1 MLFVLAA
8 PVYLWKGRAS
18 GHYWRTLRERM
29 GRLPAALDRDTRGCL
44 WIHAVSVGEVVAARA
59 LVGRL
64 AAAMPDRKVVVST
77 TTAAGGAVA
86 AQSLPAERLFV
97 APFDFP
103 WAVASVLDGLQ
114 PSVLVL
120 METELWPNLIHAAR
134 RRGIPV
140 AVVNGR
146 ISTRSFPRYRRI
158 APLLAPVLAQVDL
171 FLMQSDAHAERI
183 RAIGAPFGRVRV
195 AGNLKYDALPDPVP
209 PAGLAEQ
216 VGPGP
221 LWVAGST
228 MAGEDAIVLGAFA
241 VARRTHPTLRL
252 VLAPRRPERFE
263 DVPGLCAAAG
273 LRCARRSA
281 LGEAPWHGGDVL
293 LLDTV
298 GELARVYALATVVF
312 VGGSL
317 VPTGGHNVLEAA
329 VAGKAVVVGPH
340 MENFQEIAD
349 AFRVAGA
356 LVQVADADALGPEIA
371 ALLSD
376 DARRS
381 AVGERARSLVVANRG
396 GLDTTVRAL
405 AGLLA

>member
-1 MLFVLAA
+1 VLAA
-8 PVYLWKGRAS
+8 PVYLWKGRAT
-18 GHYWRTLRERM
+18 GHYTRTFRERM
-29 GRLPAALDRDTRGCL
+29 GRRAPALDRQTRGCI

-59 LVGRL
+59 LVERL
-64 AAAMPDRKVVVST
+64 AATQPGRKVVVST

-86 AQSLPAERLFV
+86 AQGLPADRLFV

-103 WAVASVLDGLQ
+103 WAVASVLDALQ
-114 PSVLVL
+114 PSLLVL
-120 METELWPNLIHAAR
+120 METELWPNLIRAAR
-134 RRGIPV
+134 GRGIPV

-158 APLLAPVLAQVDL
+158 APLLKHVLAQVDL
-171 FLMQSDAHAERI
+171 FLMQSDVHADRI
-183 RAIGAPFGRVRV
+183 RALGAPPARVRV
-195 AGNLKYDALPDPVP
+195 AGNLKYDALPDPLP

-216 VGPGP
+216 VGEGP

-228 MAGEDAIVLGAFA
+228 MAGEDELVLRAFA
-241 VARRTHPTLRL
+241 VARQAHPALRL
-252 VLAPRRPERFE
+252 LLAPRRPERFAE
-263 DVPGLCAAAG
+263 VPGLCAAAG
-273 LRCARRSA
+273 LRCTRRSA
-281 LGEAPWHGGDVL
+281 LGDAPWRDGDVL

-340 MENFQEIAD
+340 MQNFQEIAD

-356 LVQVADADALGPEIA
+356 LVQIGSAEELGPAIA

-376 DARRS
+376 GARRA
-381 AVGERARSLVVANRG
+381 AVGERARSLVVSNRG

>member
-1 MLFVLAA
+1 
-8 PVYLWKGRAS
+8 VYLWRGRAS
-18 GHYWRTLRERM
+18 GHYRRTFRERM
-29 GRLPAALDRDTRGCL
+29 GRRAPGLDRETRGCL
-44 WIHAVSVGEVVAARA
+44 WVHAVSVGEVVAARA
-59 LVGRL
+59 LVERL
-64 AAAMPDRKVVVST
+64 AVKMPGRKVVVST

-86 AQSLPAERLFV
+86 AQGLSADRLFV

-103 WAVASVLDGLQ
+103 WAVASVLDALQ
-114 PSVLVL
+114 PSAVVL
-120 METELWPNLIHAAR
+120 METELWPNLIRAAR
-134 RRGIPV
+134 SRGIPV

-146 ISTRSFPRYRRI
+146 ISTRSFPRYRRV
-158 APLLAPVLAQVDL
+158 APLLKHVLEQVDL
-171 FLMQSDAHAERI
+171 FLMQSDVHADRI
-183 RAIGAPFGRVRV
+183 RAIGAPFARVRV

-209 PAGLAEQ
+209 PAGLAQQ

-228 MAGEDAIVLGAFA
+228 MAGEDEMVLRAFA
-241 VARRTHPTLRL
+241 VARRPHPALRL

-263 DVPGLCAAAG
+263 EVAGQCAAAG

-281 LGEAPWHGGDVL
+281 LGDAPWHEGDVL

-329 VAGKAVVVGPH
+329 VAGRAVVVGPH

-349 AFRVAGA
+349 AFRIAGA
-356 LVQVADADALGPEIA
+356 LVQVGGADALGPEIA

-376 DARRS
+376 DARR
-381 AVGERARSLVVANRG
+381 AAIGERARSLVVANRG

>member
-1 MLFVLAA
+1 VLAA
-8 PVYLWKGRAS
+8 PFYLWKGRAT

-29 GRLPAALDRDTRGCL
+29 GGRPAALDRETRGCV

-59 LVGRL
+59 LVERL
-64 AAAMPDRKVVVST
+64 RVAQPLRKTVVST

-86 AQSLPAERLFV
+86 AQSLPADRLFV

-103 WAVASVLDGLQ
+103 WAVASVLDALQ

-120 METELWPNLIHAAR
+120 METELWPNLIRAAR
-134 RRGIPV
+134 GRGIPV

-158 APLLAPVLAQVDL
+158 APLLRHVLAQVDL
-171 FLMQSDAHAERI
+171 FLMQSDVHADRI
-183 RAIGAPFGRVRV
+183 RALGAPTARVRV

-209 PAGLAEQ
+209 PPGLAEQ
-216 VGPGP
+216 IGPGP
-221 LWVAGST
+221 VWVAGST
-228 MAGEDAIVLGAFA
+228 MAGEDELVLQAFQA
-241 VARRTHPTLRL
+241 ARRAHPALRL
-252 VLAPRRPERFE
+252 LLAPRRPERFAE
-263 DVPGLCAAAG
+263 VPGLCAAAG
-273 LRCARRSA
+273 LACARRSA
-281 LGEAPWHGGDVL
+281 LGDAPWRGGDVL

-356 LVQVADADALGPEIA
+356 LVQIGAAAELGPAIA

-376 DARRS
+376 DARRAS
-381 AVGERARSLVVANRG
+381 VGERARSLVVANRG
-396 GLDTTVRAL
+396 GLETTARAIE
-405 AGLLA
+405 GLLA

>member
-1 MLFVLAA
+1 VLAA
-8 PVYLWKGRAS
+8 PVYLWKGRAT
-18 GHYWRTLRERM
+18 GHYWRTFRERM
-29 GRLPAALDRDTRGCL
+29 GRLPQGLDRETRGGI

-59 LVGRL
+59 LVERL
-64 AAAMPDRKVVVST
+64 ATTQPGRKVIVST
-77 TTAAGGAVA
+77 STAAGGAVA
-86 AQSLPAERLFV
+86 AQGLPAERLFV

-103 WAVASVLDGLQ
+103 WSVASVLGALQ
-114 PSVLVL
+114 PSLLVL
-120 METELWPNLIHAAR
+120 METELWPNLIRAAR

-146 ISTRSFPRYRRI
+146 ISTRSFPRYRRV
-158 APLLAPVLAQVDL
+158 APLLRHVLAQVDL
-171 FLMQSDAHAERI
+171 FLMQSDVHADRI
-183 RAIGAPFGRVRV
+183 RALGAPPARVRV

-216 VGPGP
+216 IGGGP

-228 MAGEDAIVLGAFA
+228 MAGEDELVLRAF
-241 VARRTHPTLRL
+241 VELRRTQPDLRL
-252 VLAPRRPERFE
+252 VLAPRRPERFAE
-263 DVPGLCAAAG
+263 VPELCAAAG

-281 LGEAPWHGGDVL
+281 LGDAPWTDGDVL

-349 AFRVAGA
+349 GFRAAGA
-356 LVQVADADALGPEIA
+356 LVQVDGAPALGPAIA
-371 ALLSD
+371 ALLAD
-376 DARRS
+376 DGRRA
-381 AVGERARSLVVANRG
+381 AVGERARSLVVKNRG
-396 GLDTTVRAL
+396 GLATTARAL
-405 AGLLA
+405 AELLA

>member
-1 MLFVLAA
+1 VLAA
-8 PVYLWKGRAS
+8 PVYLWKGRAT
-18 GHYWRTLRERM
+18 GHYWRTFRERM
-29 GRLPAALDRDTRGCL
+29 GRLPAGLDRETRGCI

-59 LVGRL
+59 LVERL
-64 AAAMPDRKVVVST
+64 ATTQPGRKVVVST
-77 TTAAGGAVA
+77 STAAGGAVA
-86 AQSLPAERLFV
+86 AQGLPKGRLFV

-103 WAVASVLDGLQ
+103 WSVASVLGALQ
-114 PSVLVL
+114 PSLLVL
-120 METELWPNLIHAAR
+120 METELWPNLIRAAR

-158 APLLAPVLAQVDL
+158 APLLRHVLAQVDL
-171 FLMQSDAHAERI
+171 FLMQSDVHADRI
-183 RAIGAPFGRVRV
+183 RALGAPPARVRV

-216 VGPGP
+216 IGGGP

-228 MAGEDAIVLGAFA
+228 MAGEDELVLRAF
-241 VARRTHPTLRL
+241 VELRRTQPHLRL
-252 VLAPRRPERFE
+252 VLAPRRPERFAE
-263 DVPGLCAAAG
+263 VPELCAAAG

-281 LGEAPWHGGDVL
+281 LGEASWTDGDVL

-349 AFRVAGA
+349 GFRAADA
-356 LVQVADADALGPEIA
+356 LVQVDGAPALGPAIA
-371 ALLSD
+371 ALLAD
-376 DARRS
+376 DGRRA
-381 AVGERARSLVVANRG
+381 AVGERARSLVVKNRG
-396 GLDTTVRAL
+396 GLATTARAL
-405 AGLLA
+405 AELLA

>member
-1 MLFVLAA
+1 VLAA
-8 PVYLWKGRAS
+8 PVYLWKGRAT
-18 GHYWRTLRERM
+18 GHYWRTFRERM
-29 GRLPAALDRDTRGCL
+29 GRLPPGLDRETRGCI

-59 LVGRL
+59 LVERL
-64 AAAMPDRKVVVST
+64 ATTQPGRTVVVST
-77 TTAAGGAVA
+77 STAAGGAVA
-86 AQSLPAERLFV
+86 AQGLPAGRLFV

-103 WAVASVLDGLQ
+103 WSVASVLGALQ
-114 PSVLVL
+114 PSLLVL
-120 METELWPNLIHAAR
+120 METELWPNLIRAAR

-146 ISTRSFPRYRRI
+146 ISTRSFPRYRRV
-158 APLLAPVLAQVDL
+158 APLLRHVLAQVDL
-171 FLMQSDAHAERI
+171 FLMQSDVHADRI
-183 RAIGAPFGRVRV
+183 RALGAPPARVRV

-216 VGPGP
+216 IGGGP

-228 MAGEDAIVLGAFA
+228 MAGEDELVLRAF
-241 VARRTHPTLRL
+241 VELRRAHPDLRL
-252 VLAPRRPERFE
+252 VLAPRRPERFAE
-263 DVPGLCAAAG
+263 VPALCAAAG

-281 LGEAPWHGGDVL
+281 LGDASWADGDVL

-349 AFRVAGA
+349 GFRAAGA
-356 LVQVADADALGPEIA
+356 LVQVDGAQALWPAIA
-371 ALLSD
+371 ALLAD
-376 DARRS
+376 HGRRA
-381 AVGERARSLVVANRG
+381 AVGERARSLVVKNRG
-396 GLDTTVRAL
+396 GLATTARAL
-405 AGLLA
+405 AELLA

>member
-1 MLFVLAA
+1 M
-8 PVYLWKGRAS
+8 YLWKGRAT
-18 GHYWRTLRERM
+18 GHYWRTLGERM
-29 GRLPAALDRDTRGCL
+29 GRRRPSLATDTRGCL

-59 LVGRL
+59 LVARL
-64 AAAMPDRKVVVST
+64 AVTMPKRTVVVST
-77 TTAAGGAVA
+77 STAAGGAVA
-86 AQSLPAERLFV
+86 AQSLPADRLFV

-103 WAVASVLDGLQ
+103 WAVASVLGRVQ
-114 PSVLVL
+114 PSAIVL
-120 METELWPNLIHAAR
+120 METELWPNLIRAAK
-134 RRGIPV
+134 RRGIPI

-158 APLLAPVLAQVDL
+158 AFLLRHVLAQVDL

-183 RAIGAPFGRVRV
+183 RSLGAPFNRVRV

-216 VGPGP
+216 VGAGP

-228 MAGEDAIVLGAFA
+228 MAGEDALVLRAF
-241 VARRTHPTLRL
+241 VEARRTHPALRL

-263 DVPGLCAAAG
+263 DVPALCAAAG
-273 LRCARRSA
+273 LACARRSA
-281 LGEAPWHGGDVL
+281 LGDAAWTGGDVL

-349 AFRVAGA
+349 GFRAAGA
-356 LVQVADADALGPEIA
+356 LVQIATAEALGPEIA

-376 DARRS
+376 DARRA
-381 AVGERARSLVVANRG
+381 AVGERARALVVANRG
-396 GLDTTVRAL
+396 GLDTTARAL
-405 AGLLA
+405 AGLVA